1 MASASAEE
9 AARTVE
15 GIVNYL
21 GEMTVRPRF
30 HANDH
35 SRDNLILEPHS
46 IRVIDA
52 RTVLDPPT
60 LDREGFMLVRHKSEV
75 RDFRDRDE
83 VDCIHRDEIAKLVK
97 EVTGA
102 DDVVVTAPGVLR
114 FSERSPDS
122 GKLDNSYPARFIHID
137 VSDPTGR
144 SMAEQAAPNGL
155 ANVQRYANYNVWR
168 VFSPPPQ
175 DAPLAVCDARTLAPE
190 DLVPADAVFDREGQP
205 DWSFEALLVRY
216 NPAHQWWYWSNM
228 DRDDALIFKTKDSDP
243 DRAHHVPHSAFDD
256 PGCPPDAAP
265 RASIEMRAIAY
276 WYD

>member
-1 MASASAEE
+1 MASANSD
-9 AARTVE
+9 AAVRTVD
-15 GIVNYL
+15 GVINYL
-21 GEMTVRPRF
+21 GEMTERPRF

-35 SRDNLILEPHS
+35 SRDNLILEPHPVR
-46 IRVIDA
+46 ITDA
-52 RTVLDPPT
+52 RTVEVPPT
-60 LDREGFMLVRHKSEV
+60 LDREGFTLVRHKSAV
-75 RDFRDRDE
+75 QDFRDRAE
-83 VDCIHRDEIAKLVK
+83 VDRIHRDEIATLIK

-102 DDVVVTAPGVLR
+102 DEVIVTAPGVLR

-144 SMAEQAAPNGL
+144 SMAEQAAPHGL
-155 ANVQRYANYNVWR
+155 TNVRRYANYNVWR

-175 DAPLAVCDARTLAPE
+175 DAPLSVCDARTLAPE
-190 DLVPADAVFDREGQP
+190 DLVPADAIFDRPGQP

-216 NPAHQWWYWSNM
+216 NPAHRWWYWSHM

-243 DRAHHVPHSAFDD
+243 ERAHHVPHSAFDD
-256 PGCPPDAAP
+256 PGCPDDAAP
-265 RASIEMRAIAY
+265 RSSIEMRGIAY